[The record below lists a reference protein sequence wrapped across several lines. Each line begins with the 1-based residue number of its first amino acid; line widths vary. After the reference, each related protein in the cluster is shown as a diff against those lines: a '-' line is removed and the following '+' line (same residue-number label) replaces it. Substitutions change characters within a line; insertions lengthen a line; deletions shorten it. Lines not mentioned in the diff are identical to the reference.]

1 MYKRCITEQSARRQ
15 RELEQGLLEV
25 MATRRYEDITIM
37 ELCSWLVI
45 PRKAFYRYFSSKEG
59 TLYALIDHTLM
70 VFSVDFLAHDP
81 AATYST
87 LEHFFSFWA
96 TQSNLLDALEHNEL
110 SGLLVQRAILLAT
123 DEKLFPRNLFLD
135 HSRATREQM
144 ALFVVSG
151 MMTMVAQWHQNR
163 FSHSPQ
169 KMADIA
175 AHLLTQPLVSAP
187 VEPGTAEG

>member
-1 MYKRCITEQSARRQ
+1 M
-15 RELEQGLLEV
+15 LEV
-25 MATRRYEDITIM
+25 LATHRYEDITIM
-37 ELCSWLVI
+37 ELCSWLDI
-45 PRKAFYRYFSSKEG
+45 PRKEFYRYFSSKEG
-59 TLYALIDHTLM
+59 
-70 VFSVDFLAHDP
+70 
-81 AATYST
+81 
-87 LEHFFSFWA
+87 
-96 TQSNLLDALEHNEL
+96 
-110 SGLLVQRAILLAT
+110 AILLAT
-123 DEKLFPRNLFLD
+123 DEEIFPRNLFLD
-135 HSRATREQM
+135 HSRATREQV